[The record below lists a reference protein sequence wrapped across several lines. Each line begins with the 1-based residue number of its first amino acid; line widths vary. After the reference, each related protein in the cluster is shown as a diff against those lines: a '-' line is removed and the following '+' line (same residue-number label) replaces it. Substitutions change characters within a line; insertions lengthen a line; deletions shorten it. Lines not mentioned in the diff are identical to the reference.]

1 MLLDVGEQKETIGQ
15 ILRTMRQQRGLSLRS
30 VASQLRM
37 SHSRLAEL
45 ERGVDAHTG
54 RAIQPSYNTVRAL
67 ARIYAVPPDPLL
79 RLAGFTVVSDLT
91 ADEQKLLAC
100 FRQLSEEARQGLLT
114 TACLGSGSDSGG

>member
-15 ILRTMRQQRGLSLRS
+15 VLRTMRQQRGLSLRS
-30 VASQLRM
+30 VAQQLRL
-37 SHSRLAEL
+37 SHSRLAEF

-67 ARIYAVPPDPLL
+67 ARIYAVSPDPLL

-91 ADEQKLLAC
+91 ADEQELLAC
-100 FRQLSEEARQGLLT
+100 FRNLLEEARQGVL
-114 TACLGSGSDSGG
+114 AMARQGASSASEE